1 MRVVQFIREGS
12 GVVEARRSH
21 QPESKVRAL
30 PALSCLP
37 FSADELETCLQVLQS
52 VSQSPEMMD
61 HHERF
66 KGLVTKIHRAAKR
79 QKRQSRQ
86 QAIVEADRQAT
97 EATQIVRQ
105 QQTSSTARITS
116 GDSTGEL
123 QRARRC
129 YVCKNPF
136 TTLHHFYHQLCLA
149 CAEKNWDKRHQHT
162 DLSGRTAL
170 VTGGRIKI
178 GYQTVLKLLRDG
190 ASVVTTTRFPA
201 DAACRFQE
209 EDDFS
214 EWNDRLQ
221 IHALDLRNIPSV
233 ESFADE
239 LLCSLSSLDI
249 IVHNAAQTV
258 KRPLAY
264 YKHLLQA
271 ECRPEA
277 RSLIQSNHP
286 QPVLLECRS
295 GYRGHLANVDQF
307 FPPGWLD
314 ADGQQVDERPMQSW
328 LLKLE
333 DVSTIEMLEVYLV
346 NAAAPFVLTGRLK
359 PLMKRSPHSR
369 RFVVNVSAM
378 EGQFSR
384 QNKTAFHPHTNMAK
398 SAMNM
403 MTRTSAKDFANDG
416 IYMNSVDTGWITDE
430 KPLPLAERVRE
441 QHGFY
446 PPLDII
452 DGASRVYDP
461 IATGCHRDA
470 TPLFGHFLKD
480 YQPYAW

>member
-21 QPESKVRAL
+21 KPKARVRAL
-30 PALSCLP
+30 PALSDLP
-37 FSADELETCLQVLQS
+37 FSEDELETCLQVLQS
-52 VSQSPEMMD
+52 VSESPEIMD
-61 HHERF
+61 EHERF

-86 QAIVEADRQAT
+86 RKMVEADRVAT

-105 QQTSSTARITS
+105 QQSSPAPRITS
-116 GDSTGEL
+116 GISTGAL
-123 QRARRC
+123 LRARHC
-129 YVCKNPF
+129 YVCKDPF
-136 TTLHHFYHQLCLA
+136 TKLHHFYHQLCPA
-149 CAEKNWDKRHQHT
+149 CAVKNWEKRHQQA

-190 ASVVTTTRFPA
+190 ANVVTTTRFPS

-209 EDDFS
+209 EEDFS
-214 EWNDRLQ
+214 EWHDRLK

-233 ESFADE
+233 EAFADE
-239 LLCSLSSLDI
+239 LLRSQSSLDI
-249 IVHNAAQTV
+249 VVHNAAQTV

-264 YKHLLQA
+264 YQHLLQA
-271 ECRPEA
+271 ECHTEA
-277 RSLIQSNHP
+277 RSLIQSNDSP
-286 QPVLLECRS
+286 SVLLECRS
-295 GYRGHLANVDQF
+295 GYRGHLANVDQY
-307 FPPGWLD
+307 FPQGWLD

-333 DVSTIEMLEVYLV
+333 DVSTMEMLEVYLV
-346 NAAAPFVLTGRLK
+346 NAAAPFVLTARLK
-359 PLMKRSPHSR
+359 PLIKRSPHAR

-378 EGQFSR
+378 EGQFAR

-403 MTRTSAKDFANDG
+403 MTRTSAEDFAKDG

-430 KPLPLAERVRE
+430 KPLPLAQRVRE
-441 QHGFY
+441 EHGFY

-452 DGASRVYDP
+452 DGASRVYAP
-461 IATGCHRDA
+461 IAAGVHDDA